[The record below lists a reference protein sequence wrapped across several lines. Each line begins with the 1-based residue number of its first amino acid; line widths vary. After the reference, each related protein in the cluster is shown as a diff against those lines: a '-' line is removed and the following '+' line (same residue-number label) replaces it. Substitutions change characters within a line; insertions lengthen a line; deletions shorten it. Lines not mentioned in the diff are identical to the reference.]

1 MPSIIGFR
9 NWEGL
14 KAFLKNVLVKILL
27 IERNGDDTCKGTL
40 CL

>member
-1 MPSIIGFR
+1 MSSIIGFR

-14 KAFLKNVLVKILL
+14 NAFLKIVMMKILL
-27 IERNGDDTCKGTL
+27 IEKNGEDICKGAL

>member
-1 MPSIIGFR
+1 MSSIIGFR

-14 KAFLKNVLVKILL
+14 NAFLNNVMVKILL
-27 IERNGDDTCKGTL
+27 IERNGDDICKVAL